1 MTERPAAG
9 DRSLLTPCAACGDAM
24 SRDAAAC
31 RRCGHPNA
39 RVARRRL
46 MAVLALLAVG
56 ITLVA
61 MRIAPLSH

>member
-1 MTERPAAG
+1 VSDGRASG
-9 DRSLLTPCAACGDAM
+9 DRGLLTACAACGEVV

-56 ITLVA
+56 ILPVA
-61 MRIAPLSH
+61 MRIA